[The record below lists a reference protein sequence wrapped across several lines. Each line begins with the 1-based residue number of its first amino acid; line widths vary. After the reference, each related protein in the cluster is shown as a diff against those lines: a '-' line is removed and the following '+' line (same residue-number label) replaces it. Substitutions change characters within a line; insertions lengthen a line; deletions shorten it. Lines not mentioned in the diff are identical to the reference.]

1 MRLSLTLAVLLLSF
15 SAALAQPPNIIVIVA
30 DDLGYHDLGVQG
42 SSDIPTPQID
52 SLAKNGARFTDAYV
66 SSPVCLP
73 SRACL
78 LTGRYPQRF
87 GVETL
92 GGDRTSPEVMIG
104 LPLTEKTLATRL
116 KAAGYSTAAVGKWHL
131 GERDLFHPLNRG
143 FDEFFG
149 FLQGATPYLPGN
161 NTGKEQRLMLRG
173 RTPFQET
180 EYLTDA
186 FGREAVDFIR
196 RHAEKPFFLYLAFNA
211 VHAPVQATEAYLERC
226 KNIADPA
233 HRAYA
238 AMTVALDDNVG
249 RVLQTLRDLK
259 LSDDTLIFFLSDNGG
274 PTSTGA
280 SNTPLRGNKYEV
292 YEGGIRTPFLVQW
305 PGHFPGGQVHKQ
317 LTSAMDIVPTAL
329 AVAGLSDTLPATETD
344 GVNLLPL
351 LTAAANPPAR
361 DQLAW
366 RYGPKHSAIRVG
378 NWKLV
383 NNGIGR
389 WELYD
394 LAVDPSETKNL
405 ASQQPGK
412 VSELTAAYEK
422 WDATMSP
429 PLWLEK
435 TMTGTKKKRR
445 GEEE

>member
-1 MRLSLTLAVLLLSF
+1 MIARLILSLALMAVTPIVF
-15 SAALAQPPNIIVIVA
+15 AVPPNIVVIVA

-42 SSDIPTPQID
+42 STDIPTPQID
-52 SLAKNGARFTDAYV
+52 SIAKAGARFTDAYV

-78 LTGRYPQRF
+78 MTGRYPQRF

-92 GGDRTSPEVMIG
+92 GGDKASPDVQIG
-104 LPLTEKTLATRL
+104 LPVAEKTLAARL
-116 KAAGYSTAAVGKWHL
+116 KSAGYATGAVGKWHL
-131 GERDLFHPLNRG
+131 GEKEPFRPLRRG

-161 NTGKEQRLMLRG
+161 STGKEQRLMLRG
-173 RTPFQET
+173 DTPLQEN

-226 KNIADPA
+226 KNIAPQQ
-233 HRAYA
+233 RAYA
-238 AMTVALDDNVG
+238 AMAVALDDNVG
-249 RVLQTLRDLK
+249 KVLQSLRDLK
-259 LSDDTLIFFLSDNGG
+259 LADNTLIFFVSDNGG
-274 PTSTGA
+274 PQPTGA
-280 SNTPLRGNKYEV
+280 SNAPLRGHKYDV

-305 PGHFPGGQVHKQ
+305 SGHFPGGQVHKQ
-317 LTSAMDIVPTAL
+317 LVSTMDIVPTAL
-329 AVAGLSDTLPATETD
+329 AAAGVPPLPAAETD
-344 GVNLLPL
+344 GISLLPL
-351 LTAAANPPAR
+351 LTSQPDASTR
-361 DQLAW
+361 DRLFW
-366 RYGPKHSAIRVG
+366 RYGPKHSAVRVG

-383 NNGIGR
+383 NNDTGN

-394 LAVDPSETKNL
+394 LANDVAESRDL
-405 ASQQPGK
+405 VAQQADK
-412 VSELTAAYEK
+412 VKELTAAYDA
-422 WDATMSP
+422 WDATMAP

-435 TMTGTKKKRR
+435 TMTGSKKKRKN
-445 GEEE
+445 EEE